1 MKHKLAWV
9 AALLAVAV
17 LASGAWRA
25 QSTRQARQHTLQ
37 EQAQRGPAPLALQKS
52 ELLALVPRHLQ
63 LDLPISGVLKARQ
76 QAFVKARAAG
86 ELQGL
91 QVREGDSVR
100 AGQVLAQIDATENAA
115 RLRQAEQQA
124 QAAAA
129 QLAIAQRQL
138 ENNRALV
145 GQGFIS
151 PTALQTTQAN
161 WDAAQANHLAA
172 QAGVELARKALHDT
186 VLRSPIDGQVAQ
198 RLANNGER
206 LGVEARVLEIVDPRE
221 LELEALLAP
230 ADALQVRLGQSAQLR
245 LQGQDSGPSVRATVV
260 RINPSAQA
268 SSRALPV
275 YLLLERAATTD
286 AATAALRQGQYVQ
299 GVLTVGSA
307 QVLALPLEV
316 VRTDKPQPYVQA
328 LENQRVVHRSVQLGA
343 RSILNGQTWVAITHG
358 LSEGAQVLAASVGLL
373 REGTEVRTATT
384 VAPTPNAAP
393 APTPTT
399 EPAAS
404 AAPVR

>member
-37 EQAQRGPAPLALQKS
+37 EQAQRSPAPLTLQKS
-52 ELLALVPRHLQ
+52 ELLALIPRHLQ

-76 QAFVKARAAG
+76 QAFVKARVAG

-100 AGQVLAQIDATENAA
+100 AGQVLAHIDATENAA

-343 RSILNGQTWVAITHG
+343 RSMLNGQTWVAITHG

-384 VAPTPNAAP
+384 DAP

>member
-37 EQAQRGPAPLALQKS
+37 EQAQRSPAPLTLQKS

-206 LGVEARVLEIVDPRE
+206 LGVEARVLEVVDPRE

-316 VRTDKPQPYVQA
+316 VRTDKPEPYVQA

-343 RSILNGQTWVAITHG
+343 RSMLNGQTWVAITHG

-384 VAPTPNAAP
+384 DAP
-393 APTPTT
+393 APAPTT

>member
-37 EQAQRGPAPLALQKS
+37 EQAQRSPAPLMLQKS
-52 ELLALVPRHLQ
+52 ELLALIPRHLQ

-76 QAFVKARAAG
+76 QAFVKARVAG

-316 VRTDKPQPYVQA
+316 VRTDKPEPYVQA

-343 RSILNGQTWVAITHG
+343 RSLLNGQTWVAITQG

-384 VAPTPNAAP
+384 DAP
-393 APTPTT
+393 APAPTT

>member
-37 EQAQRGPAPLALQKS
+37 EQAQRSPAPLTLQKS

-100 AGQVLAQIDATENAA
+100 AGQALAQIDATENAA

-275 YLLLERAATTD
+275 YLLLERAASAD

-343 RSILNGQTWVAITHG
+343 RSMLNGQTWVAITHG

-384 VAPTPNAAP
+384 DAP
-393 APTPTT
+393 APAPTT

>member
-1 MKHKLAWV
+1 MALPAQNLESLIPHVQVTENEPDLVSFLSKLDWGV
-9 AALLAVAV
+9 KV
-17 LASGAWRA
+17 LASLEACRRVA
-25 QSTRQARQHTLQ
+25 FENIEDAARNGLHYV
-37 EQAQRGPAPLALQKS
+37 
-52 ELLALVPRHLQ
+52 ELRFSPGYMAMSHN
-63 LDLPISGVLKARQ
+63 LPVDGVVEA
-76 QAFVKARAAG
+76 VIAG
-86 ELQGL
+86 
-91 QVREGDSVR
+91 VREGC
-100 AGQVLAQIDATENAA
+100 
-115 RLRQAEQQA
+115 
-124 QAAAA
+124 
-129 QLAIAQRQL
+129 
-138 ENNRALV
+138 
-145 GQGFIS
+145 
-151 PTALQTTQAN
+151 
-161 WDAAQANHLAA
+161 
-172 QAGVELARKALHDT
+172 KAFD
-186 VLRSPIDGQVAQ
+186 
-198 RLANNGER
+198 
-206 LGVEARVLEIVDPRE
+206 VEARLIGIMSRTFGEAAC
-221 LELEALLAP
+221 LQELEALLAP

-316 VRTDKPQPYVQA
+316 VRTDKPEPYVQA

-343 RSILNGQTWVAITHG
+343 RSMLNGQTWVAITHG

-384 VAPTPNAAP
+384 DAP
-393 APTPTT
+393 APAPTT

>member
-37 EQAQRGPAPLALQKS
+37 EQAQRSPAPLTLQKS

-100 AGQVLAQIDATENAA
+100 AGQALAHIDATENAA

-206 LGVEARVLEIVDPRE
+206 LGVEARVLEVVDPRE

-286 AATAALRQGQYVQ
+286 TATAALRQGQYVQ

-316 VRTDKPQPYVQA
+316 VRTDKPEPYVQA

-343 RSILNGQTWVAITHG
+343 RSMLNGQTWVAITHG

-384 VAPTPNAAP
+384 DASAP
-393 APTPTT
+393 APTT

>member
-37 EQAQRGPAPLALQKS
+37 EQAQRSPAPLTLQKS

-206 LGVEARVLEIVDPRE
+206 LGVEARVLEVVDPRE

-343 RSILNGQTWVAITHG
+343 RSMLNGQTWVAITHG

-384 VAPTPNAAP
+384 DAP
-393 APTPTT
+393 APAPTT

>member
-25 QSTRQARQHTLQ
+25 QSSRQARQHTLQ
-37 EQAQRGPAPLALQKS
+37 EQAQRSPAPLTLQKS

-76 QAFVKARAAG
+76 QAFVKARVAG

-316 VRTDKPQPYVQA
+316 VRTDKPEPYVQA

-343 RSILNGQTWVAITHG
+343 RSMLNGQTWVAITHG

-384 VAPTPNAAP
+384 DAP
-393 APTPTT
+393 APAPTT

>member
-37 EQAQRGPAPLALQKS
+37 EQAQRSPAPLTLQKS

-100 AGQVLAQIDATENAA
+100 AGQVLAHIDATENAA

-286 AATAALRQGQYVQ
+286 TATAALRQGQYVQ

-316 VRTDKPQPYVQA
+316 VRTDKPEPYVQA

-343 RSILNGQTWVAITHG
+343 RSMLNGQTWVAITHG

-384 VAPTPNAAP
+384 DAP
-393 APTPTT
+393 APAPTT

>member
-37 EQAQRGPAPLALQKS
+37 EQAQRSPAPLMLQKS

-76 QAFVKARAAG
+76 QAFVKARVAG

-100 AGQVLAQIDATENAA
+100 AGQALAHIDATENAA

-206 LGVEARVLEIVDPRE
+206 LGVEARGLEIVDPRE

-343 RSILNGQTWVAITHG
+343 RSMLNGQTWVAITHG

-384 VAPTPNAAP
+384 DAP

>member
-37 EQAQRGPAPLALQKS
+37 EQAQRSPAPLMLQKS

-100 AGQVLAQIDATENAA
+100 AGQALAQIDATENAA

-343 RSILNGQTWVAITHG
+343 RSMLNGQTWVAITHG

-384 VAPTPNAAP
+384 DAP

>member
-37 EQAQRGPAPLALQKS
+37 EQAQRSPAPLTLQKS

-76 QAFVKARAAG
+76 QAFVKARVAG

-206 LGVEARVLEIVDPRE
+206 LGVEARVLEVVDPRE

-343 RSILNGQTWVAITHG
+343 RSMLNGQTWVAITHG

-384 VAPTPNAAP
+384 AAP
-393 APTPTT
+393 APAPTT

>member
-37 EQAQRGPAPLALQKS
+37 EQAQRSPAPLMLQKS

-76 QAFVKARAAG
+76 QAFVKARVAG

-100 AGQVLAQIDATENAA
+100 AGQALAQIDATENAA

-206 LGVEARVLEIVDPRE
+206 LGVEARVLEVVDPRE

-316 VRTDKPQPYVQA
+316 VRTDKPEPYVQA

-343 RSILNGQTWVAITHG
+343 RSMLNGQTWVAITHG

-384 VAPTPNAAP
+384 DAP

>member
-37 EQAQRGPAPLALQKS
+37 EQAQRGPAPIALQKS

-76 QAFVKARAAG
+76 QAFVKARVAG

-100 AGQVLAQIDATENAA
+100 AGQVLAHIDATENAA

-206 LGVEARVLEIVDPRE
+206 LGVEARVLEVVDPRE

-316 VRTDKPQPYVQA
+316 VRTDKPEPYVQA

-343 RSILNGQTWVAITHG
+343 RSMLNGQTWVAITHG

-384 VAPTPNAAP
+384 DAP
-393 APTPTT
+393 APAPTT

>member
-37 EQAQRGPAPLALQKS
+37 EQAQRSPAPLMLQKS
-52 ELLALVPRHLQ
+52 ELLALIPRHLQ

-76 QAFVKARAAG
+76 QAFVKARVAG

-100 AGQVLAQIDATENAA
+100 AGQALAQIDATENAA

-343 RSILNGQTWVAITHG
+343 RSMLNGQTWVAITHG

-384 VAPTPNAAP
+384 DAP

>member
-37 EQAQRGPAPLALQKS
+37 EQAQRSPAPLTLQKS
-52 ELLALVPRHLQ
+52 ELLALIPRQLQ

-76 QAFVKARAAG
+76 QAFVKARVAG

-206 LGVEARVLEIVDPRE
+206 LGVEARVLEVVDPRE

-343 RSILNGQTWVAITHG
+343 RSMLNGQTWVAITHG

-384 VAPTPNAAP
+384 DAP
-393 APTPTT
+393 APAPTT

>member
-25 QSTRQARQHTLQ
+25 QSSRQARQHTLQ
-37 EQAQRGPAPLALQKS
+37 EQAQRSPAPLMLQKS

-286 AATAALRQGQYVQ
+286 TATAALRQGQYVQ

-343 RSILNGQTWVAITHG
+343 RSMLNGQTWVAITHG

-384 VAPTPNAAP
+384 DAP

>member
-37 EQAQRGPAPLALQKS
+37 EQAQRSPAPLMLQKS

-275 YLLLERAATTD
+275 YLLLERTASAD
-286 AATAALRQGQYVQ
+286 DGAAALRQGQYVQ

-316 VRTDKPQPYVQA
+316 VRTDKPEPYVQA

-343 RSILNGQTWVAITHG
+343 RSMLNGQTWVAITHG

-384 VAPTPNAAP
+384 DAP
-393 APTPTT
+393 APAPTT

>member
-37 EQAQRGPAPLALQKS
+37 EQAQRSPAPLTLQKS

-286 AATAALRQGQYVQ
+286 TATAALRQGQYVQ

-316 VRTDKPQPYVQA
+316 VRTDKPEPYVQA

-343 RSILNGQTWVAITHG
+343 RSMLNGQTWVAITHG

-384 VAPTPNAAP
+384 DAP

>member
-25 QSTRQARQHTLQ
+25 QSSRQARQHTLQ
-37 EQAQRGPAPLALQKS
+37 EQAQRSPAPLMLQKS

-76 QAFVKARAAG
+76 QAFVKARVAG

-316 VRTDKPQPYVQA
+316 VRTDKPEPYVQA

-343 RSILNGQTWVAITHG
+343 RSMLNGQTWVAITHG

-384 VAPTPNAAP
+384 DAP
-393 APTPTT
+393 APAPTT

>member
-37 EQAQRGPAPLALQKS
+37 EQAQRSPAPLMLQKS

-343 RSILNGQTWVAITHG
+343 RSMLNGQTWVAITHG

-384 VAPTPNAAP
+384 DAP

>member
-37 EQAQRGPAPLALQKS
+37 EQAQRSPAPLMLQKS
-52 ELLALVPRHLQ
+52 ELLALIPRHLQ

-286 AATAALRQGQYVQ
+286 TATAALRQGQYVQ

-316 VRTDKPQPYVQA
+316 VRTDKPEPYVQA

-343 RSILNGQTWVAITHG
+343 RSMLNGQTWVAITHG

-384 VAPTPNAAP
+384 AAP
-393 APTPTT
+393 APAPTT

>member
-37 EQAQRGPAPLALQKS
+37 EQAQRSPAPLTLQKS

-76 QAFVKARAAG
+76 QAFVKARVAG

-206 LGVEARVLEIVDPRE
+206 LGVEARVLEIVDPSE

-286 AATAALRQGQYVQ
+286 TATAALRQGQYVQ

-316 VRTDKPQPYVQA
+316 VRTDKPEPYVQA

-343 RSILNGQTWVAITHG
+343 RSMLNGQTWVAITHG

-384 VAPTPNAAP
+384 DAP

>member
-37 EQAQRGPAPLALQKS
+37 EQAQRSPAPLTLQKS

-76 QAFVKARAAG
+76 QAFVKARVAG

-100 AGQVLAQIDATENAA
+100 AGQALAQIDATENAA

-124 QAAAA
+124 QATAA

-206 LGVEARVLEIVDPRE
+206 LGVEARVLEIVDPSE

-343 RSILNGQTWVAITHG
+343 RSMLNGQTWVAITHG

-384 VAPTPNAAP
+384 DAP
-393 APTPTT
+393 APAPTT

>member
-37 EQAQRGPAPLALQKS
+37 EQAQRSPAPLTLQKS
-52 ELLALVPRHLQ
+52 ELLALIPRHLQ

-76 QAFVKARAAG
+76 QAFVKARVAG

-316 VRTDKPQPYVQA
+316 VRTDKPEPYVQA

-343 RSILNGQTWVAITHG
+343 RSMLNGQTWVAITHG

-384 VAPTPNAAP
+384 DAP
-393 APTPTT
+393 APAPTT

>member
-37 EQAQRGPAPLALQKS
+37 EQAQRSPAPLTLQKS
-52 ELLALVPRHLQ
+52 ELLALIPRHLQ

-76 QAFVKARAAG
+76 QAFVKARVAG

-206 LGVEARVLEIVDPRE
+206 LGVEARVLEVVDPRE

-275 YLLLERAATTD
+275 YLLLERAAT
-286 AATAALRQGQYVQ
+286 AALRQGQYVQ

-316 VRTDKPQPYVQA
+316 VRTDKPEPYVQA

-343 RSILNGQTWVAITHG
+343 RSMLNGQTWVAITHG

-384 VAPTPNAAP
+384 DAP

>member
-37 EQAQRGPAPLALQKS
+37 EQAQRSPAPLTLQKS

-76 QAFVKARAAG
+76 QAFVKARVAG

-100 AGQVLAQIDATENAA
+100 AGQVLAHIDATENAA

-206 LGVEARVLEIVDPRE
+206 LGVEARVLEVVDPRE

-245 LQGQDSGPSVRATVV
+245 L
-260 RINPSAQA
+260 
-268 SSRALPV
+268 
-275 YLLLERAATTD
+275 
-286 AATAALRQGQYVQ
+286 
-299 GVLTVGSA
+299 
-307 QVLALPLEV
+307 
-316 VRTDKPQPYVQA
+316 
-328 LENQRVVHRSVQLGA
+328 
-343 RSILNGQTWVAITHG
+343 
-358 LSEGAQVLAASVGLL
+358 
-373 REGTEVRTATT
+373 
-384 VAPTPNAAP
+384 
-393 APTPTT
+393 
-399 EPAAS
+399 
-404 AAPVR
+404 

>member
-37 EQAQRGPAPLALQKS
+37 EQAQRSPAPLTLQKS

-206 LGVEARVLEIVDPRE
+206 LGVEARVLEVVDPRE

-316 VRTDKPQPYVQA
+316 VRTDKPEPYVQA

-343 RSILNGQTWVAITHG
+343 RSLLNGQTWVAITQG

-384 VAPTPNAAP
+384 DAP

>member
-37 EQAQRGPAPLALQKS
+37 EQAQRSPAPLTLQKS

-316 VRTDKPQPYVQA
+316 VRTDKPEPYVQA

-343 RSILNGQTWVAITHG
+343 RSLLNGQTWVAITHG

-384 VAPTPNAAP
+384 DAP

>member
-37 EQAQRGPAPLALQKS
+37 EQAQRSPAPLMLQKS
-52 ELLALVPRHLQ
+52 ELLALIPRHLQ

-286 AATAALRQGQYVQ
+286 TATAALRQGQYVQ

-343 RSILNGQTWVAITHG
+343 RSLLNGQTWVAITHG

-384 VAPTPNAAP
+384 DAP
-393 APTPTT
+393 APAPTT

>member
-37 EQAQRGPAPLALQKS
+37 EQAQRSPAPLMLQKS
-52 ELLALVPRHLQ
+52 ELLALIPRHLQ

-316 VRTDKPQPYVQA
+316 VRTDKPEPYVQA

-343 RSILNGQTWVAITHG
+343 RSMLNGQTWVAITHG

-384 VAPTPNAAP
+384 DAP

>member
-25 QSTRQARQHTLQ
+25 QSSRQARQHTLQ
-37 EQAQRGPAPLALQKS
+37 EQAQRSPAPLTLQKS

-76 QAFVKARAAG
+76 QAFVKARVAG

-206 LGVEARVLEIVDPRE
+206 LGVEARVLEVVDPRE

-286 AATAALRQGQYVQ
+286 TATAALRQGQYVQ

-316 VRTDKPQPYVQA
+316 VRTDKPEPYVQA

-343 RSILNGQTWVAITHG
+343 RSMLNGQTWVAITHG

-384 VAPTPNAAP
+384 DAP

>member
-37 EQAQRGPAPLALQKS
+37 EQAQRSPAPLTLQKS

-206 LGVEARVLEIVDPRE
+206 LGVEARVLEVVDPRE

-343 RSILNGQTWVAITHG
+343 RSLLNGQTWVAITHG

-384 VAPTPNAAP
+384 DAP
-393 APTPTT
+393 APAPTT

>member
-37 EQAQRGPAPLALQKS
+37 EQAQRSPAPLTLQKS

-316 VRTDKPQPYVQA
+316 VRTDKPEPYVQA

-343 RSILNGQTWVAITHG
+343 RSMLNGQTWVAITHG

-384 VAPTPNAAP
+384 DAP

>member
-37 EQAQRGPAPLALQKS
+37 EQAQRSPAPLTLQKS
-52 ELLALVPRHLQ
+52 ELLALIPRHLQ

-76 QAFVKARAAG
+76 QAFVKARVAG

-206 LGVEARVLEIVDPRE
+206 LGVEARVLEVVDPRE

-343 RSILNGQTWVAITHG
+343 RSLLNGQTWVAITHG

-384 VAPTPNAAP
+384 AAP
-393 APTPTT
+393 APAPTT

>member
-37 EQAQRGPAPLALQKS
+37 EQAQRSPAPLTLQKS

-100 AGQVLAQIDATENAA
+100 AGQALAQIDATENAA

-206 LGVEARVLEIVDPRE
+206 LGVEARVLEVVDPRE

-316 VRTDKPQPYVQA
+316 VRTDKPEPYVQA

-343 RSILNGQTWVAITHG
+343 RSMLNGQTWVAITHG

-384 VAPTPNAAP
+384 DAP
-393 APTPTT
+393 APAPTT

>member
-1 MKHKLAWV
+1 MKHKLAWM

-52 ELLALVPRHLQ
+52 ELLALVPRDLQ

-76 QAFVKARAAG
+76 QAFVKARVAG

-206 LGVEARVLEIVDPRE
+206 LGVEARVLEVVDPRE

-316 VRTDKPQPYVQA
+316 VRTDKPEPYVQA

-343 RSILNGQTWVAITHG
+343 RSMLNGQTWVAITHG

-384 VAPTPNAAP
+384 DAPD
-393 APTPTT
+393 PTPTT

>member
-37 EQAQRGPAPLALQKS
+37 EQAQRSPAPLTLQKS
-52 ELLALVPRHLQ
+52 ELLALIPRHLQ

-316 VRTDKPQPYVQA
+316 VRTDKPEPYVQA

-343 RSILNGQTWVAITHG
+343 RSMLNGQTWVAITHG
-358 LSEGAQVLAASVGLL
+358 LSEGEQVLAASVGLL

-384 VAPTPNAAP
+384 DAP
-393 APTPTT
+393 APAPTT

>member
-37 EQAQRGPAPLALQKS
+37 EQAQRSPAPLTLQKS

-76 QAFVKARAAG
+76 QAFVKARVAG

-275 YLLLERAATTD
+275 YLLLERTATTD

-343 RSILNGQTWVAITHG
+343 RSMLNGQTWVAITHG

-384 VAPTPNAAP
+384 AAP
-393 APTPTT
+393 APAPTT

>member
-37 EQAQRGPAPLALQKS
+37 EQAQRGPAPLMLQKS

-76 QAFVKARAAG
+76 QAFVKARVAG

-206 LGVEARVLEIVDPRE
+206 LGVEARVLEVVDPRE

-286 AATAALRQGQYVQ
+286 TATAALRQGQYVQ

-316 VRTDKPQPYVQA
+316 VRTDKPEPYVQA

-343 RSILNGQTWVAITHG
+343 RSMLNGQTWVAITHG

-384 VAPTPNAAP
+384 
-393 APTPTT
+393 